1 MREHALALKKGESGR
16 FSALDELPGD
26 WWSLAE
32 NEPGGYQY
40 RTVVQ
45 VLGKRVECML
55 DGCAG
60 ANHVTE
66 ELLVGM
72 LNGIA
77 SGAPVPL
84 KGAAVLRVTL
94 LEGKTPEEARA
105 GPEIFVRCKI
115 AARGSSDWHGLILGG
130 RALDC
135 ASRMGLGFRPGP
147 EHHILDTLSI
157 RIPRCEDY
165 TRVRKDRAYAFEAR
179 LSSLDGA
186 GCSEPGGTDRELLR
200 YSGAEPL
207 ELAPGDG
214 VLVPVEREVQSSA
227 DGSLTEA
234 VFPVDCGVEAVP
246 GLWTTGPQ
254 KDSFSSRP
262 RSSTTRSS
270 LATLSQ
276 RSGRSE
282 ELPGVRLVLQDSRT
296 AECLHSRRCFQRPG
310 CCYRPVWV
318 RLIRAP
324 SGGPHGGHLP
334 GKRARGELV
343 VGCTRPQSGG
353 GVPARTSSRR
363 LPLRTSL
370 LRPACCSGRATPGAC
385 GTLGTSV
392 AARAWRSVGTS
403 LLRSALRSSG
413 RGAARSGQA
422 GSKARRRSGLS
433 VRLRLGMPAQRTLPP
448 ILATT

>member
-1 MREHALALKKGESGR
+1 MSNPFAAFSIQIGSSGVQAGLPAADPKGAVREHALALKKGESGR

-72 LNGIA
+72 LNRAAELGIGTEDARFPVVKLEKWVHPEFVHGIA

-165 TRVRKDRAYAFEAR
+165 TRVRAYAFEAR

-186 GCSEPGGTDRELLR
+186 GCSEPGGTVFELLR

-207 ELAPGDG
+207 GLAPGDG
-214 VLVPVEREVQSSA
+214 VLVR
-227 DGSLTEA
+227 
-234 VFPVDCGVEAVP
+234 
-246 GLWTTGPQ
+246 
-254 KDSFSSRP
+254 
-262 RSSTTRSS
+262 
-270 LATLSQ
+270 
-276 RSGRSE
+276 GRSN
-282 ELPGVRLVLQDSRT
+282 PPPT
-296 AECLHSRRCFQRPG
+296 AH
-310 CCYRPVWV
+310 
-318 RLIRAP
+318 
-324 SGGPHGGHLP
+324 
-334 GKRARGELV
+334 
-343 VGCTRPQSGG
+343 
-353 GVPARTSSRR
+353 
-363 LPLRTSL
+363 
-370 LRPACCSGRATPGAC
+370 
-385 GTLGTSV
+385 
-392 AARAWRSVGTS
+392 
-403 LLRSALRSSG
+403 
-413 RGAARSGQA
+413 
-422 GSKARRRSGLS
+422 
-433 VRLRLGMPAQRTLPP
+433 
-448 ILATT
+448 

>member
-72 LNGIA
+72 LNRAAELGIGTEDPRFPVVKLEKWVHPEFVHGIA

-165 TRVRKDRAYAFEAR
+165 TRVRKDRAYM
-179 LSSLDGA
+179 
-186 GCSEPGGTDRELLR
+186 PLR
-200 YSGAEPL
+200 RACPPWTG
-207 ELAPGDG
+207 
-214 VLVPVEREVQSSA
+214 LV
-227 DGSLTEA
+227 
-234 VFPVDCGVEAVP
+234 
-246 GLWTTGPQ
+246 
-254 KDSFSSRP
+254 
-262 RSSTTRSS
+262 
-270 LATLSQ
+270 
-276 RSGRSE
+276 
-282 ELPGVRLVLQDSRT
+282 
-296 AECLHSRRCFQRPG
+296 
-310 CCYRPVWV
+310 
-318 RLIRAP
+318 AP
-324 SGGPHGGHLP
+324 SQEAPIG
-334 GKRARGELV
+334 
-343 VGCTRPQSGG
+343 
-353 GVPARTSSRR
+353 SS
-363 LPLRTSL
+363 
-370 LRPACCSGRATPGAC
+370 
-385 GTLGTSV
+385 
-392 AARAWRSVGTS
+392 
-403 LLRSALRSSG
+403 
-413 RGAARSGQA
+413 
-422 GSKARRRSGLS
+422 
-433 VRLRLGMPAQRTLPP
+433 
-448 ILATT
+448 